1 MDNKQRSILQLFKLV
16 SKEDLIAFEELYG
29 LYFNRLLHFC
39 ITYINFKEPAEEIV
53 SDVFVHVW
61 TNRHTLGKILN
72 PEIYLYVAVKNGA
85 LNYLKKNAGAKII
98 SLPETGHGQLV
109 MPLSPEEKLLQK
121 ELMYKLHLAVEQLP
135 VQCKVIFTMVKEY
148 GMKQKE
154 VAEILG
160 LSVRTVE
167 TQVFRAVKKL
177 DSLLNDYISG
187 TPPYKR

>member
-85 LNYLKKNAGAKII
+85 LNYLKKNAG
-98 SLPETGHGQLV
+98 E
-109 MPLSPEEKLLQK
+109 
-121 ELMYKLHLAVEQLP
+121 
-135 VQCKVIFTMVKEY
+135 
-148 GMKQKE
+148 
-154 VAEILG
+154 
-160 LSVRTVE
+160 
-167 TQVFRAVKKL
+167 
-177 DSLLNDYISG
+177 
-187 TPPYKR
+187 